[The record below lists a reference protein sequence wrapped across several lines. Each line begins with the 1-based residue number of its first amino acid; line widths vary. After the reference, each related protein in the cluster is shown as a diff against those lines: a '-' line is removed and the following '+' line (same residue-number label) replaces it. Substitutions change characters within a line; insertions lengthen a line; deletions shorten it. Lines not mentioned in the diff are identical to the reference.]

1 MPNKPDYL
9 HTVTNLLKG
18 VSFILFMGMEVLSA
32 IDMIPTL
39 ISIGGLTYGILTVI
53 YMSAIFITIR
63 DASKFLT
70 FLPFF
75 WNTYPDPISI
85 YKYFHA
91 LYFSIQFSLPL
102 AFFDIL
108 LNGFYSRCKKVT
120 VNDDLMMEITER
132 ITIWKSLNHGFGHY
146 FLFYFSSMQF
156 MLIVLAFNVI
166 TKEFL
171 N

>member
-1 MPNKPDYL
+1 MTTILMNVFLDNGDFIENMTQWLTMISFLYILFPLIMVKD
-9 HTVTNLLKG
+9 LKNIATDVIFPPHKIEIKSLFAPL

-75 WNTYPDPISI
+75 
-85 YKYFHA
+85 
-91 LYFSIQFSLPL
+91 
-102 AFFDIL
+102 
-108 LNGFYSRCKKVT
+108 
-120 VNDDLMMEITER
+120 
-132 ITIWKSLNHGFGHY
+132 
-146 FLFYFSSMQF
+146 
-156 MLIVLAFNVI
+156 
-166 TKEFL
+166 
-171 N
+171 